1 MIDKISLYQLKMPL
15 KEPYHLSFVELHH
28 FDTFIAVVQSGG
40 RTGIG
45 ETTPL
50 PGYCDE
56 DAEQVWAVAREVTP
70 RLLGDGD
77 AEAREILEPYI
88 KKNPFAATL
97 FLTALE
103 MAAEEK
109 GLAPVDVELVGIL
122 STGDHAEIA
131 RKLPEA
137 VSRGFKTIKVKVG
150 KDVEADIAKV
160 NYIQSIRPG
169 GVVIRIDA
177 NQGYD
182 YDQAARFVRGVRPE
196 GIELFEQPFPKG
208 VWDEM
213 KKLSE
218 ISPIP
223 LMLDESINTEEDL
236 MRTIE
241 LKCAS
246 YVKFKLMKAGSLTNL
261 SRLINTAREAGL
273 KVVLGNG
280 VAGEIGCYHEAVA
293 ATRVGLENAGEMNGF
308 LKLTESV
315 LVSPLRYENGRM
327 KVDRGFE
334 PRLDPE
340 RLTKY
345 LVRELVWER

>member
-1 MIDKISLYQLKMPL
+1 LIDKISLYQLKMPL
-15 KEPYHLSFVELHH
+15 KEPYHLSFVDLHH

-40 RTGIG
+40 CTGIG
-45 ETTPL
+45 EATPL

-56 DAEQVWAVAREVTP
+56 DAEQVLAVAREVAP
-70 RLLGDGD
+70 RLLAAGD
-77 AEAREILEPYI
+77 AGSRDVLRPYI
-88 KKNPFAATL
+88 KKAPFAATL

-103 MAAEEK
+103 TAGEEK
-109 GLAPVDVELVGIL
+109 GLGPVDMELVGIL
-122 STGDHAEIA
+122 STGDHAEIS
-131 RKLPEA
+131 RQLPEM

-150 KDVEADIAKV
+150 KDVEADIAKI

-169 GVVIRIDA
+169 GVVIRVDA

-182 YDQAARFVRGVRPE
+182 YDQAVRFVKGVPPM

-213 KKLSE
+213 KRLSE

-236 MRTIE
+236 IRTIE

-246 YVKFKLMKAGSLTNL
+246 YVKFKLMKAGSLANL
-261 SRLINTAREAGL
+261 ASLISIAREAGL

-293 ATRVGLENAGEMNGF
+293 ATRVGLDNAGEMNGF

-315 LVSPLRYENGRM
+315 LVSPLKYEAGKM
-327 KVDRGFE
+327 KADQSFE

-340 RLTKY
+340 RLAKY
-345 LVRELVWER
+345 LVRELVW